1 MPSFHGVHQ
10 VGEVKC
16 NSVAHQC
23 GKIEAGDEIV
33 QVNYQT
39 VVSNNKKILQ
49 FTIFIF
55 KQIYIIEQFF
65 YIENIYLFNLFVLLL

>member
-1 MPSFHGVHQ
+1 M
-10 VGEVKC
+10 GEVKC

-39 VVSNNKKILQ
+39 VVSNNQHNLNV
-49 FTIFIF
+49 FI
-55 KQIYIIEQFF
+55 IIDKD
-65 YIENIYLFNLFVLLL
+65 INV

>member
-1 MPSFHGVHQ
+1 MVIYKEYFQGFYIVPSFHGVHQ

-39 VVSNNKKILQ
+39 VVSNQKL
-49 FTIFIF
+49 
-55 KQIYIIEQFF
+55 
-65 YIENIYLFNLFVLLL
+65 LF

>member
-1 MPSFHGVHQ
+1 MLNIIKIKYFQGFYIVPSFHGVHQ

-39 VVSNNKKILQ
+39 VVRND
-49 FTIFIF
+49 
-55 KQIYIIEQFF
+55 
-65 YIENIYLFNLFVLLL
+65 